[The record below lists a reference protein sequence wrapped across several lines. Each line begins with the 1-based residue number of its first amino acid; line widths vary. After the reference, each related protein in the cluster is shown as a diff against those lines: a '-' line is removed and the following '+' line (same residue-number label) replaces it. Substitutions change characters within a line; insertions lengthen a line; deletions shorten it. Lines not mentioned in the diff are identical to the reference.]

1 MLDHWKLDWSMM
13 MWGCEQETHRDLTNR
28 KRWLWTKNYCYVSK
42 RNGDIIMT
50 INDSN
55 ILKGPKHRV
64 QIDFYRLVNKSFCAW
79 NASYQARKYN
89 PIIAINQQAL
99 HPLPMWL
106 SVKSVKYE
114 YYDCFNKQLKDW
126 CATMPWVLLVMIPH
140 TLLCKNILTTN
151 NSLAV
156 HWARDCSAWRRSRWI
171 GILWIVVMRHD
182 ETWLENH

>member
-1 MLDHWKLDWSMM
+1 MLDHWKLDWSSMM
-13 MWGCEQETHRDLTNR
+13 MWGCEQETHGDLTNR

-64 QIDFYRLVNKSFCAW
+64 QIDFYRLVNKSSCAW

-106 SVKSVKYE
+106 PVKSVKYE

-126 CATMPWVLLVMIPH
+126 CATM
-140 TLLCKNILTTN
+140 
-151 NSLAV
+151 S
-156 HWARDCSAWRRSRWI
+156 
-171 GILWIVVMRHD
+171 
-182 ETWLENH
+182 